1 LSRRDGVAASAQRQF
16 KSGKMA
22 IAYVIREQ
30 VRGCHTVAFDEHA
43 VKRMKERKVSE
54 DEVLD
59 VLRNPDQTGLPT
71 LPGRF
76 RYRKHSAPQ
85 KWVDVIFEEDPTQI
99 VVFSVWRK

>member
-1 LSRRDGVAASAQRQF
+1 
-16 KSGKMA
+16 MA
-22 IAYVIREQ
+22 IVHVIQEN
-30 VRGCHTVAFDEHA
+30 VRGCRTVAFDEHA
-43 VKRMKERKVSE
+43 IKRMTERRVTE

-76 RYRKHSAPQ
+76 RFRKNQPHATGLTWSL
-85 KWVDVIFEEDPTQI
+85 KKDPTQI

>member
-1 LSRRDGVAASAQRQF
+1 MTERR
-16 KSGKMA
+16 
-22 IAYVIREQ
+22 
-30 VRGCHTVAFDEHA
+30 
-43 VKRMKERKVSE
+43 VSE

-76 RYRKHSAPQ
+76 RKNQSPRH
-85 KWVDVIFEEDPTQI
+85 WIDVIFEEDPTQI